1 MFTKFLNDLPL
12 RDKLMLS
19 YFIILLLAL
28 SMFGGFAFQRST
40 VVIKQQVEAST
51 DQIIMQAKNNLESY
65 MRDVENVLMK
75 IHFDSTVQEV
85 LRAHQPSDNFQLN
98 MGIKTLE
105 RIILG
110 ADIFRKKTSSIQL
123 FAFEKNKYPSL
134 RAGDYV
140 FSSKSVEQEVWFKK
154 TVEMEGR
161 MYWYADKDQVCVARL
176 IVDVNDPGRFLGIIQ
191 AKVDINQFF
200 GEVGKIKIGKT
211 GRVFLVDD
219 DRIITPT
226 DNELVK
232 ILNSKPSFFS
242 EIYRSANGS
251 NFETFNDKEYLI
263 VYEELSGT
271 KWKLIGMVPT
281 IELVENVGVIRNAL
295 FLIGA
300 ISLVVASISSVF
312 ISYRISGPIHALAD
326 CMKNFDVDQY
336 TEVSV
341 HSNDEI
347 GEIYSSFNKMVKR
360 IRQLL
365 KEVSEQSRR
374 EKEAELR
381 ALQAQINSHFLYNTL
396 DSINWLAIKYGV
408 DDISL
413 IVNSLAN
420 FLRYSLNKGRE
431 FISIANELEQVKSYI
446 TIQKFRLKNKFDVK
460 FHVDK
465 EVLPYTIIKLTLQ
478 PLVENAINHG
488 FDGIDYKGLIEINA
502 WKDDKYVYLEVT
514 DNGKGGDVDS
524 LNSMLLENENEILE
538 NRGYGIR
545 NVNERLKLYFGEDC
559 GLNFEDNEYGGI
571 TVTVKVKA
579 VLFGQME
586 GEHYDKSTDSR

>member
-28 SMFGGFAFQRST
+28 SIFGGFAFQRST

-51 DQIIMQAKNNLESY
+51 TQLIIQAKNNLESY
-65 MRDVENVLMK
+65 MRDVENVLLE
-75 IHFDSTVQEV
+75 IHVNDTVQNI
-85 LRAHQPSDNFQLN
+85 LRTQQPNDNFQLN
-98 MGIKTLE
+98 RDIKNLE
-105 RIILG
+105 RIVLG

-123 FAFEKNKYPSL
+123 FTFGKSNYPSV
-134 RAGDYV
+134 RSGNYI
-140 FSSKSVEQEVWFKK
+140 FSSRSVEQEDWFKN
-154 TVEMEGR
+154 TVEMGGR
-161 MYWYADKDQVCVARL
+161 IYWYAHKDQVCAARL
-176 IVDVNDPGRFLGIIQ
+176 IVDVNDPNRSLGIIQ
-191 AKVDINQFF
+191 AKVDTNQFL
-200 GEVGKIKIGKT
+200 GEIDKIRIGKT

-219 DRIITPT
+219 DKIITRT
-226 DNELVK
+226 ENELVK
-232 ILNSKPSFFS
+232 ILDKEPTFFS

-251 NFETFNDKEYLI
+251 IFKTLNDKEYLI
-263 VYEELSGT
+263 VYEELSGP

-281 IELVENVGVIRNAL
+281 VELVENIGIVRNTL

-300 ISLVVASISSVF
+300 ISLVVALISSIF

-360 IRQLL
+360 IRHLL

-431 FISIANELEQVKSYI
+431 FITIANELEQVKSYI

-488 FDGIDYKGLIEINA
+488 FDGIDYKGLIEIKA
-502 WKDDKYVYLEVT
+502 WKDDRYVYLEVS
-514 DNGKGGDVDS
+514 DNGKGGDVES
-524 LNSMLLENENEILE
+524 LNSMLLENEILE

>member
-123 FAFEKNKYPSL
+123 FAFEKNKYPPL

-336 TEVSV
+336 TGVSV

-347 GEIYSSFNKMVKR
+347 GEIYNSFNKMVKR
-360 IRQLL
+360 IQQLI

-431 FISIANELEQVKSYI
+431 FITIANELEQVKRYI
-446 TIQKFRLKNKFDVK
+446 TIQKFRLKNKFDVR
-460 FHVDK
+460 FYVDK
-465 EVLPYTIIKLTLQ
+465 EVLSYTIIKLTLQ
-478 PLVENAINHG
+478 PLVENSINHG
-488 FDGIDYKGLIEINA
+488 FDGIDYKGLIEIKA
-502 WKDDKYVYLEVT
+502 WKDDRYVYLEVS
-514 DNGKGGDVDS
+514 DNGKGGDVES

-571 TVTVKVKA
+571 TVTVKVRA